1 MNKTIALF
9 FFIMFVIG
17 TDTFLLSPL
26 LPTLSSLYDV
36 SIDVSGWMVSAY
48 ALGYA
53 LFALVAGPISDN
65 LNRKTVML
73 YGLAAFALSTFL
85 CGLAP
90 DFWSMCAFR
99 FIAGVSAAFVTP
111 QVWASIPFV
120 VKPDQIVKSM
130 GIATAGLAVSQAF
143 GLPMGSF
150 LASLSWR
157 TPFFIL
163 AAFSIAL
170 IFFTIFMPAIKSSQ
184 QKNKQSIVNRYK
196 LLFSESHIPIVFL
209 AYLLFQIGNFAAF
222 TFLGTWLSDDY
233 HFNVTQIGFAMLVL
247 GMGNFFGSFFGTRY
261 IAKIGQTNALLG
273 GMILMG
279 LMYFCLPFFSSVIL
293 VEISFFLLFFFAGII
308 FPIMMSLFQSL
319 NASARGTI
327 ASLSNSVMYFGTT
340 LGAFIAGQLYA
351 YFGNFNSV
359 TTFTAAMFL
368 LSIITYRASGILGL
382 SQKVNKSA
390 S

>member
-17 TDTFLLSPL
+17 TDTFLISPL
-26 LPTLSSLYDV
+26 LPILSSLYDV
-36 SIDVSGWMVSAY
+36 TTDVSGWMVSSY

-53 LFALVAGPISDN
+53 LIALIAGPISDN
-65 LNRKTVML
+65 LNRKTVMI

-85 CGLAP
+85 CGLAS
-90 DFWSMCAFR
+90 DFWSMCAYR

-111 QVWASIPFV
+111 QVWASIPLV

-130 GIATAGLAVSQAF
+130 GIATAGLAVSQAL

-157 TPFFIL
+157 APFFVL
-163 AAFSIAL
+163 GAFSIVL
-170 IFFTIFMPAIKSSQ
+170 IFLTVFMPAIKSSQ
-184 QKNKQSIVNRYK
+184 QIKQQSIFNRYK
-196 LLFSESHIPIVFL
+196 LLFSESHVFIVFF
-209 AYLLFQIGNFAAF
+209 AYLLFQTGNFAAF
-222 TFLGTWLSDDY
+222 TFLGTWLNDDY
-233 HFNVTQIGFAMLVL
+233 HFNVAQIGTAMLVL
-247 GMGNFFGSFFGTRY
+247 GMGNFIGSFFGSRY
-261 IAKIGQTNALLG
+261 ISKIGQTKSLLG
-273 GMILMG
+273 GILLMG
-279 LMYFCLPFFSSVIL
+279 LLYFCLPFFPSVIL
-293 VEISFFLLFFFAGII
+293 VEISFFLLFFFAGIL

-319 NASARGTI
+319 NPSARGTI

-351 YFGNFNSV
+351 HFGNFNSV
-359 TTFTAAMFL
+359 TSFTAAMFL
-368 LSIITYRASGILGL
+368 LSIITYKASGILGAE
-382 SQKVNKSA
+382 QKVNKPA